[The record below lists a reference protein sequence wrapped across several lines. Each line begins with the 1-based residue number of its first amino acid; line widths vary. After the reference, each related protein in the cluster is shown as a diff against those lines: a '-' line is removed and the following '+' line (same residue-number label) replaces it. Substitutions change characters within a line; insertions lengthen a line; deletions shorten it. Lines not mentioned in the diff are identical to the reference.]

1 MRSSCTCYSMNAE
14 LDLGATQMIRMEIKQ
29 ENLEREREKQI
40 ACKTTQ
46 MNTSICL
53 PSLVSK

>member
-1 MRSSCTCYSMNAE
+1 MNAE